1 MLSRLRAFFRRNIA
15 ADVPPEMSFC
25 LDCGE
30 LECSESRF
38 AECPRRKARAAQ
50 IAASVAK
57 GHFGEIAS
65 DLAKASDF
73 HEGR

>member
-15 ADVPPEMSFC
+15 ADVSPEMSFC

-57 GHFGEIAS
+57 GLSSENATG
-65 DLAKASDF
+65 LARASDF
-73 HEGR
+73 RESR